1 MDIPYARQAV
11 VRVVILLGVLM
22 GLLVGAAVC
31 ARYLRQEIAANIGP
45 RLRRIELQL
54 DALRAEVNLA
64 TETRLAAL
72 NKRIDHE
79 DSGN

>member
-1 MDIPYARQAV
+1 MV
-11 VRVVILLGVLM
+11 KVVILLGVLL

-54 DALRAEVNLA
+54 DTLRAELNLA
-64 TETRLAAL
+64 TEVRLAAL
-72 NKRIDHE
+72 NKRIDQGQP
-79 DSGN
+79 DN